1 MIDEKRIER
10 IEEEIEKLREK
21 SINACMVQNN
31 DKYEL
36 KELIRVAVEQ
46 GTKRLYEKL
55 EEHDKRINA
64 LENQDG
70 KRAILILKSVGATT
84 LGWVVLG
91 LLNHIVSL
99 FGH

>member
-1 MIDEKRIER
+1 MDEKWKEKIEKE
-10 IEEEIEKLREK
+10 IEELKKK
-21 SINACMVQNN
+21 SYDTCMVQQN

-36 KELIRVAVEQ
+36 KELIRQAVEQ
-46 GTKRLYEKL
+46 GNDKIMKKL
-55 EEHDKRINA
+55 EEHEHRINA

-91 LLNHIVSL
+91 ILNHVITI
-99 FGH
+99 FGK

>member
-10 IEEEIEKLREK
+10 IEQNIDDLKEKAFN
-21 SINACMVQNN
+21 SCMIQKN
-31 DKYEL
+31 DKAEL
-36 KELIRVAVEQ
+36 KDLITEAVEK

-55 EEHDKRINA
+55 EEHEKRIND

>member
-10 IEEEIEKLREK
+10 IEKDIDDLKKESFKY
-21 SINACMVQNN
+21 CMVQKD
-31 DKYEL
+31 DKAEL
-36 KELIRVAVEQ
+36 KDLITEAVEK

-55 EEHDKRINA
+55 EEHEKRIND

-91 LLNHIVSL
+91 LLNHIVSI
-99 FGH
+99 FER

>member
-10 IEEEIEKLREK
+10 IEKDIDDLKDKAFK
-21 SINACMVQNN
+21 SCLVQK
-31 DKYEL
+31 DEKYEL
-36 KELIRVAVEQ
+36 REMIISAVKEATNPII
-46 GTKRLYEKL
+46 KKL
-55 EEHDKRINA
+55 EEHEKRINE